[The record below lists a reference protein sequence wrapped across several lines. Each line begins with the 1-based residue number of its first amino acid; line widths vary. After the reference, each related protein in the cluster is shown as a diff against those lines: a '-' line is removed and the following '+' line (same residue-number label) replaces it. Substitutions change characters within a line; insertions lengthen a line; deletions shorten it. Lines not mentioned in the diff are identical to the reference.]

1 MTLSRTLL
9 ASLGLAACLTLPACQ
24 SNVPA
29 DYYTGTTLDRNP
41 IGVAEDSAYI
51 EVALD
56 PRTRTVN
63 PAEYDRIRNFA
74 ADYRQR
80 GHGPLIVAIPGSYG
94 ADPYTVSAVAEARDI
109 AWGAGIDYA
118 SVVSRPYD
126 AGGRTD
132 APMLLTFRAYTAI
145 APYCPQKSQVNFSD
159 ITGNSDMTTLGC
171 SVRVNQAAMI
181 ADPYDLL
188 GQRAL
193 EDGDIVRR
201 MNQLEL
207 FRNGESTGAERSE
220 QESSAVSN
228 AVN

>member
-1 MTLSRTLL
+1 MPLSRTMI
-9 ASLGLAACLTLPACQ
+9 ASLGLAACITLPACQ
-24 SNVPA
+24 SKVPVE
-29 DYYTGTTLDRNP
+29 YYTGTTLDQNQ

-56 PRTRTVN
+56 PRTRTVH
-63 PAEYDRIRNFA
+63 PAERARVRAFA

-94 ADPYTVSAVAEARDI
+94 ADPYSVSAVAEARDI
-109 AWGAGIDYA
+109 AWAEGIDYA
-118 SVVSRPYD
+118 SVVGRPYD

-132 APMLLTFRAYTAI
+132 APMLLTFRAYTAL
-145 APYCPQKSQVNFSD
+145 APYCPQKSQVNFAD
-159 ITGNSDMTTLGC
+159 ITNNSDMTTLGC
-171 SVRVNQAAMI
+171 SIRVNQAAMI
-181 ADPYDLL
+181 ADPHDVL
-188 GQRAL
+188 GQRAI

-207 FRNGESTGAERSE
+207 FRAGQPTAAERSE
-220 QESSAVSN
+220 QESSAVST